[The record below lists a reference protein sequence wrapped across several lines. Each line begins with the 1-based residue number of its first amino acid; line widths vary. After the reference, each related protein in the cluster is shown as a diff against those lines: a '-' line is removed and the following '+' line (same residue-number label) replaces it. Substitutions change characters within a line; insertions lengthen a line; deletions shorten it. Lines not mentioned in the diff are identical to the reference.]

1 MKKLAKKLMSL
12 PEKMFFFLFVQK
24 KSLNLK
30 NLFQRGEK
38 KDNFFTIKLSSF
50 SSAEVSLVVNGRKRI
65 NIN

>member
-1 MKKLAKKLMSL
+1 MSL
-12 PEKMFFFLFVQK
+12 SEKMFFLFVQK

-30 NLFQRGEK
+30 NLFSTRRKERQ
-38 KDNFFTIKLSSF
+38 FFLQSNYLPF